1 MLRLQDQFRDLFRRP
16 FGILFPDI
24 SEVIP
29 ILSGRVVYSVGDVVT
44 DSLLSRGIYPDIA
57 VIDGYTMRSPFLR
70 TPLYA
75 GASHI
80 RVNNPAGMITQDLI
94 DGLDLALAS
103 PPALVFV
110 DGEEDL
116 AVIPLVIAAPNGAV
130 VLYGQPGEGVVLRE
144 IDDAAREEA
153 KVLLSYFASE
163 NASIK

>member
-1 MLRLQDQFRDLFRRP
+1 MLRLQDEFRDLFRRP

-24 SEVIP
+24 SDVIP
-29 ILSGRVVYSVGDVVT
+29 LLSGRVVYAVGDVVT
-44 DSLLSRGIYPDIA
+44 DSLLSRGIFPDIA

-80 RVNNPAGMITQDLI
+80 RVNNPAGMITPDLI
-94 DGLDLALAS
+94 AGIERALAD

-116 AVIPLVIAAPNGAV
+116 AVIPLVIAAPDGV
-130 VLYGQPGEGVVLRE
+130 FVLYGQPGEGVVLRE
-144 IDDAAREEA
+144 IDSAAREEA
-153 KVLLSYFASE
+153 QVLLSYFTTE

>member
-1 MLRLQDQFRDLFRRP
+1 MLRLQDEFRDLFKRP
-16 FGILFPDI
+16 FGILFPDM
-24 SEVIP
+24 SDVIP
-29 ILSGRVVYSVGDVVT
+29 LLSGRVVYTVGDVVT

-80 RVNNPAGMITQDLI
+80 RVHNPAGMISPDLI
-94 DGLDLALAS
+94 AGLRRALEN

-116 AVIPLVIAAPNGAV
+116 AVIPLVIAAPSGAL

-144 IDDAAREEA
+144 IDDAARKEA
-153 KVLLSYFASE
+153 QTLLSYFTSE

>member
-1 MLRLQDQFRDLFRRP
+1 MLRLQDEFRDLFRRP
-16 FGILFPDI
+16 FGILFPDM

-29 ILSGRVVYSVGDVVT
+29 LLSGRVVYTVGDVVT

-80 RVNNPAGMITQDLI
+80 RVTNPAGMITPDLI
-94 DGLDLALAS
+94 AGLRRALAD

-116 AVIPLVIAAPNGAV
+116 AVIPLVIAAPLGAL

-153 KVLLSYFASE
+153 QVLLSYFTSE